1 MSEPWGLAC
10 LFRGYQGRIQGLREP
25 YYLRWPIMTS
35 SPSPF
40 TRSLGPEPII
50 RALLSTPCFAP
61 YLAACSSNDTAAL
74 ALYRW
79 NGQIAAAFFESLG
92 HLEVML
98 RNTMDAR
105 LVMRQSHIG
114 SGAEWYDDPAVPLS
128 QRARTDIRLA
138 RQRAQ
143 RREAATPRGKII
155 AELGFG
161 FWRYLLARQYRAS
174 LWPDLAGAFPHAP
187 TRSLTAVE
195 DPVQRLH
202 KLRNRIA
209 HHEPVWQLPLEDR
222 RDDLTKVL
230 RYIDP
235 VASDW
240 VTAGCRIDK
249 ILLRHP

>member
-1 MSEPWGLAC
+1 MSEPWGVAC
-10 LFRGYQGRIQGLREP
+10 LFRGYQGRIQGLRKP
-25 YYLRWPIMTS
+25 CYLRWPIMTS

-40 TRSLGPEPII
+40 TRSPSPEPII
-50 RALLSTPCFAP
+50 TALLSTPRFAP
-61 YLAACSSNDTAAL
+61 YLAFCSSKDTAAL

-79 NGQIAAAFFESLG
+79 NGQVAAAFFESLG

-98 RNTMDAR
+98 RNAMDTQ
-105 LVMRQSHIG
+105 LVVRQSRAG
-114 SGAEWYDDPAVPLS
+114 SRAEWYDDPAVPLS
-128 QRARTDIRLA
+128 ERARTDIRLA

-143 RREAATPRGKII
+143 RRVAAAPRGKII

-187 TRSLTAVE
+187 TRSLSAIE
-195 DPVQRLH
+195 DPVRRLH
-202 KLRNRIA
+202 ALRNRIA

-222 RDDLTKVL
+222 HDDLTRVL
-230 RYIDP
+230 SYIDP

-240 VTAGCRIDK
+240 VGEGSRIDK
-249 ILLRHP
+249 ILFSRP